1 MLGST
6 RRTLLRAC
14 ACTGAALAVSF
25 GAAPA
30 ANAATDYMLIDSAQ
44 LASLPTSGAAYTAMK
59 KTADNAMATMSLTAP
74 TSKSPW
80 LPNYGDSSTGVGN
93 GAATLAAALVY
104 ARTGDARYRDFV
116 IRVNRFVIG
125 SEDSSSTNGTGA
137 ADRLLGTMRQISGY
151 VLAADLVRMDPSVT
165 GSRSGYTST
174 VWKTWLGAL
183 RTKSIGSGTK
193 SSIVMTDNNSATNW
207 GAWASA
213 SRTAIDVYLNDTA
226 DLAAAVARLKLYLGE
241 STTGTPWIKSTSYD
255 ASWVC
260 TAAGAV
266 QFTAVNG
273 SSCGSGKDGIIVE
286 DASRSAAPF
295 PAWGKAGID
304 YSFHAYG
311 AQLVAA
317 LLLDRKGY
325 DVWNWGD
332 RALKRIMDRLDRLGV
347 ATGNGRATATHVS
360 WIPRHFY
367 NSSYPTVP
375 ARPSDTLGYTD
386 WLYGAAASPAPAPVP
401 SPAPSPAPSPV
412 PPVSAKLIMGS
423 QVAGTV
429 WTGMTVNA
437 KRASRLSFSAP
448 ATANVT
454 AIKAYVD
461 GGGAT
466 TGSQPLR
473 GLIYSDSPT
482 GPSKPVATSSAVAV
496 SARQAAGWITLSFAS
511 PVRLAAGSY
520 WLALHSGGT
529 SKVARYAA
537 TTATSALRYDTAGD
551 TYSDGATSPFG
562 STSIDNKQLSIVAIG
577 T

>member
-6 RRTLLRAC
+6 RRKVLGAC
-14 ACTGAALAVSF
+14 ACAGAALAVSF
-25 GAAPA
+25 AAAPVA
-30 ANAATDYMLIDSAQ
+30 SAATDYMLIDSAR

-125 SEDSSSTNGTGA
+125 SENSASTNGTGA

-151 VLAADLVRMDPSVT
+151 VLAADLVRMDPNVT

-183 RTKSIGSGTK
+183 RTKSIGAGNK
-193 SSIVMTDNNSATNW
+193 PSIVVTNNNNATNW

-213 SRTAIDVYLNDTA
+213 ARTAIDVYLNDTA
-226 DLAAAVARLKLYLGE
+226 DLAVAVARLKLYLGE
-241 STTGTPWIKSTSYD
+241 STSGTPWVKSGSYD

-260 TAAGAV
+260 TASGSV

-286 DASRSAAPF
+286 DASRSGSPF
-295 PAWGKAGID
+295 PAWDKAGID

-325 DVWNWGD
+325 DVWNWGN

-367 NSSYPTVP
+367 NTSYPTVP
-375 ARPSDTLGYTD
+375 ARASDTLGYTD
-386 WLYGAAASPAPAPVP
+386 WLYGAAASPVPAPAPSPVP
-401 SPAPSPAPSPV
+401 SPAPV
-412 PPVSAKLIMGS
+412 PPVSPKRIIGS

-437 KRASRLSFSAP
+437 KRASRVSFSAP
-448 ATANVT
+448 GTANVT

-473 GLIYSDSPT
+473 GLIYSNSVT
-482 GPSKPVATSSAVAV
+482 GPSKPVATSSEVAV
-496 SARQAAGWITLSFAS
+496 SARRAAGWVTLSFAS
-511 PVRLAAGSY
+511 PVRLPAGSY

-529 SKVARYAA
+529 TKVARYAA
-537 TTATSALRYDTAGD
+537 TPATNALRYDTAGD
-551 TYSDGATSPFG
+551 AYSDGAASPFG
-562 STSIDNKQLSIVAIG
+562 STNIDSKQMSIVAIG

>member
-1 MLGST
+1 MFGST
-6 RRTLLRAC
+6 RRTVLGAC
-14 ACTGAALAVSF
+14 ACAGAALAVSLA
-25 GAAPA
+25 AAPA
-30 ANAATDYMLIDSAQ
+30 ANAASDYMLIDSAR
-44 LASLPTSGAAYTAMK
+44 LASLPTSGTAYTSMK
-59 KTADNAMATMSLTAP
+59 KTADTAMATMSLTTP

-80 LPNYGDSSTGVGN
+80 LPNYGDSSTGVGK

-125 SEDSSSTNGTGA
+125 SEDSASTNGTSD
-137 ADRLLGTMRQISGY
+137 ADKVLATMRQISGY
-151 VLAADLVRMDPSVT
+151 VLAADLVRMDPNVT

-174 VWKTWLGAL
+174 AWKTWLGAL
-183 RTKSIGSGTK
+183 RTKSIGSGNC
-193 SSIVMTDNNSATNW
+193 SSIFNCNMKATNW

-213 SRTAIDVYLNDTA
+213 SRTAIDVYLDDTA
-226 DLAAAVARLKLYLGE
+226 DLAVVVGRLKLYLGE
-241 STTGTPWIKSTSYD
+241 STTPAPWKKSGSFD
-255 ASWVC
+255 SSWVC
-260 TAAGAV
+260 MPTGSV

-347 ATGNGRATATHVS
+347 ATGNGRVTATHVS

-367 NSSYPTVP
+367 NTSYPTVP

-386 WLYGAAASPAPAPVP
+386 WLYGAAASPAPSPVP
-401 SPAPSPAPSPV
+401 SPAPAPA
-412 PPVSAKLIMGS
+412 PPVSSKLIMGS

-429 WTGMTVNA
+429 WTRMTTNA
-437 KRASRLSFSAP
+437 KRASRFSFSAP
-448 ATANVT
+448 TTTNVT

-461 GGGAT
+461 GGGAA
-466 TGSQPLR
+466 TGSQPVR
-473 GLIYSDSPT
+473 GVIYSDSAA
-482 GPSKPVATSSAVAV
+482 GPNKPVAASSELVIPAGKAP
-496 SARQAAGWITLSFAS
+496 GWITLSFVS
-511 PVRLAAGSY
+511 PAHLTAGSY
-520 WLALHSGGT
+520 WLALHSGA
-529 SKVARYAA
+529 SIAVARYAA
-537 TTATSALRYDTAGD
+537 TTVSNALRYDAAVD
-551 TYSDGATSPFG
+551 SYSDGASSPFG
-562 STSIDNKQLSIVAIG
+562 TTSMGNKEMSIFAVG
-577 T
+577 TGG